1 MLKDVNLC
9 KGKNTPPSHSIK
21 ILFLG
26 CGLVDPGN
34 TLLAWFTLWNRDAKI
49 PDD

>member
-1 MLKDVNLC
+1 MLEDVNLC
-9 KGKNTPPSHSIK
+9 KGKNTHLPSYSNK

-34 TLLAWFTLWNRDAKI
+34 MLLAWFNILEQGCKN
-49 PDD
+49 PG